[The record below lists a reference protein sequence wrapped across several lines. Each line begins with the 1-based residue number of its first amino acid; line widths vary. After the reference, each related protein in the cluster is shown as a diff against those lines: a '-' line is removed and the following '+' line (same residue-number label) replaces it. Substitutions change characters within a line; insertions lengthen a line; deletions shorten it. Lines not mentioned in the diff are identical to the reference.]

1 MKIKLSKYEVELKDE
16 LGWYDNEQIK
26 AILASGAR
34 MDNQGLNGF
43 DGEAIVRSTIKA
55 MEVAI
60 VSIKEGDKE
69 IPFSEEWVKGLSQSD
84 GEELKNAVDSLGKK
98 K

>member
-16 LGWYDNEQIK
+16 LGWYDNQEIQ
-26 AILASGAR
+26 AILASGAK
-34 MDNQGLNGF
+34 MNNQGLTGF
-43 DGEAIVRSTIKA
+43 DGESMLKSTIKA
-55 MEVAI
+55 MEVSI

-69 IPFSEEWVKGLSQSD
+69 IKFSDEWVKGLSQSD
-84 GEELKNAVDSLGKK
+84 GEKLKSAIDTIGKK